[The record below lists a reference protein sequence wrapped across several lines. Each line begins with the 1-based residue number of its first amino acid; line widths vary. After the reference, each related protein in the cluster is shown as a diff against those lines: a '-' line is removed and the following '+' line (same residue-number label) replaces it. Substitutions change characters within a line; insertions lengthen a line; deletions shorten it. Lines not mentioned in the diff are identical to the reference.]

1 MRNFILL
8 WLITIFQQ
16 EQNYIRIREH
26 AKEIGLSD
34 IKMRKSYFYIHFFD
48 VFIILSFQSITFL
61 IDNFSCAFM
70 NAVIYV

>member
-8 WLITIFQQ
+8 WLITIFRQ

-34 IKMRKSYFYIHFFD
+34 IKMRVCEIKSVNRHSMISD
-48 VFIILSFQSITFL
+48 G
-61 IDNFSCAFM
+61 
-70 NAVIYV
+70 AVSS

>member
-34 IKMRKSYFYIHFFD
+34 IKMRETYFLY
-48 VFIILSFQSITFL
+48 TFL
-61 IDNFSCAFM
+61 
-70 NAVIYV
+70 